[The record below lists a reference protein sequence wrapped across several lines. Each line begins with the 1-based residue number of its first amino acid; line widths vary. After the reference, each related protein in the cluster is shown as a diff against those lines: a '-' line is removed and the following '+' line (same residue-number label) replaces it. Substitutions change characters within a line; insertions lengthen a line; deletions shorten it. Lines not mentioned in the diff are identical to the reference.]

1 MTARRYLAFLLLGAA
16 CARGAPE
23 DYDARGTVEVPEV
36 DLGAMSAA
44 RVIAI
49 RVEEGASVQ
58 AGDTVALLTQVD
70 LGPTLAAQ
78 GARVATAAANLRDL
92 EAGSRPEEMRRA
104 EAEVG
109 AATAE
114 LERATRELTRVRE
127 LASRDLVARQ
137 ALDDAM
143 TVEKVA
149 RARLSATEEALR
161 LLKAGTRPE
170 RIAGG
175 RAELANA
182 RAVLAQVEARAADL
196 VLVAPVAGIVLSR
209 NAEPGEGL
217 APNVPVVTIGETG
230 RPYVRVFV
238 PRSRVTSLVV
248 GSAAQVVTEDG
259 RTMAGRVVAIN
270 PKAEYTPRV
279 ALSEQ
284 ERADL
289 MFGVKVEFAN
299 PAEAPHPG
307 LWVSLRL
314 GAGTQRRKD
323 ARTP

>member
-1 MTARRYLAFLLLGAA
+1 MSPSRYLPLCLMVGAA
-16 CARGAPE
+16 CAGAAPE
-23 DYDARGTVEVPEV
+23 HYDARGTVEVPEV

-44 RVIAI
+44 RVISI
-49 RVEEGASVQ
+49 RVEEGARVE
-58 AGDTVALLTQVD
+58 AGDTIALLSQVE
-70 LGPTLAAQ
+70 LGPTLTAQ
-78 GARVATAAANLRDL
+78 GARVAGAGANLRDL
-92 EAGSRPEEMRRA
+92 VAGARPEEIRRA

-114 LERATRELTRVRE
+114 LDRSTKELARMRD
-127 LASRDLVARQ
+127 LASRDVVSKQ
-137 ALDDAM
+137 TLDNAA
-143 TVEKVA
+143 TAEGVA
-149 RARLSATEEALR
+149 RARLSSAEESLR

-170 RIAGG
+170 RIAAG

-182 RAVLAQVEARAADL
+182 RAALAQLEARAADL

-217 APNVPVVTIGETG
+217 APNVPVVTLGETA

-238 PRSRVTSLVV
+238 PQSRVTGLAV

-259 RTMAGRVVAIN
+259 RALAGRVVAIN

-289 MFGVKVEFAN
+289 MFGVKVEFTN
-299 PAEAPHPG
+299 PKEAPHPG
-307 LWVSLRL
+307 LWVTVKF
-314 GAGTQRRKD
+314 GG
-323 ARTP
+323 

>member
-1 MTARRYLAFLLLGAA
+1 MNSRRVLPLLMFLGAGCTSTPPA
-16 CARGAPE
+16 A
-23 DYDARGTVEVPEV
+23 YDARGTVEVPEI

-49 RVEEGASVQ
+49 RVEEGAAVQ
-58 AGDTVALLTQVD
+58 SGDTVALLSQIEMSA
-70 LGPTLAAQ
+70 TLAGQ
-78 GARVATAAANLRDL
+78 GARVAAASANLRDL
-92 EAGSRPEEMRRA
+92 ESGSRPEEVRRA

-109 AATAE
+109 AASAE
-114 LERATRELTRVRE
+114 LERATRELGRIRE
-127 LASRDLVARQ
+127 LASRDVLSRQ
-137 ALDDAM
+137 TFDDAV
-143 TVEKVA
+143 TADRVA
-149 RARLSATEEALR
+149 RARLSASEEAVR

-170 RIAGG
+170 RIAAG
-175 RAELANA
+175 RADLANA
-182 RAVLAQVEARAADL
+182 RAALAQIEARAADL
-196 VLVAPVAGIVLSR
+196 VLVTPVAGIVLSR

-217 APNVPVVTIGETG
+217 APNVPVVTIGETA

-238 PRSRVTSLVV
+238 PQSRVTGLAV
-248 GSAAQVVTEDG
+248 GSAAEVVTEDG

-307 LWVSLRL
+307 LWVTVRL
-314 GAGTQRRKD
+314 G
-323 ARTP
+323 RTGDSVR